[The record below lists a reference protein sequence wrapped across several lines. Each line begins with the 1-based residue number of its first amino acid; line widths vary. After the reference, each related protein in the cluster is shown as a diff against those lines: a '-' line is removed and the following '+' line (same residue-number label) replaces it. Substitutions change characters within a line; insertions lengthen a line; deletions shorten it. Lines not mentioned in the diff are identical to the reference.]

1 MARLSNLF
9 ALTVLAA
16 ATLTSG
22 APAKRQIGQTFT
34 GDATWYQPG
43 VGACGIS
50 NTAADH
56 IVAVSASFYDTFPG
70 ATPNP
75 NNNPICGRQMT
86 VNYQGRSTTV
96 TVVDR
101 CVGCALHDIDLSPA
115 AFSDLAP
122 TSAGRIPVSWVLH

>member
-1 MARLSNLF
+1 MHCLI
-9 ALTVLAA
+9 T
-16 ATLTSG
+16 
-22 APAKRQIGQTFT
+22 
-34 GDATWYQPG
+34 ATWYQPG

-56 IVAVSASFYDTFPG
+56 IVAVSASFYDTFPYVG

-75 NNNPICGRQMT
+75 NKYVALPLYPTLN
-86 VNYQGRSTTV
+86 QGRSTTV